1 MGHHYKVFNK
11 SKDDAEEKK
20 KKMENPAALGSTHLR
35 DKIFLFF
42 PFYFYKFF
50 EIRNQPF
57 TPKQVRSKKR
67 KKEKGVFKCPAKS
80 LSTAWKLFSRFSS
93 AASSSFYYI
102 FPLLLFSFFSY
113 RRFLRDSVINRTV
126 VCREREREHY
136 RAEDALD
143 IH

>member
-67 KKEKGVFKCPAKS
+67 KKKRAFLNVQQKVS
-80 LSTAWKLFSRFSS
+80 LPPGSYFHVSLQLL
-93 AASSSFYYI
+93 
-102 FPLLLFSFFSY
+102 LLLFTIFFPFCSFHSS
-113 RRFLRDSVINRTV
+113 LIV
-126 VCREREREHY
+126 VFFGT
-136 RAEDALD
+136 L
-143 IH
+143 